1 MNRFHPGM
9 RTVAAVL
16 CFLLTDVGASDL
28 MAQTAAPPPH
38 LQITI
43 LDGEG
48 ALNNIK
54 QRVAREPIVQ
64 VEDENHK
71 PVAGAVVIFLLPDS
85 GPGGTFLDGT
95 NMFTTT
101 TDAEGKAVASDL
113 KPNNVAGKFQ
123 IRVRV
128 KHGDDTAEATIA
140 QTNLIGAVSG
150 GGAAAHAFPAKW
162 VIVGIAAAG
171 GLAAGI
177 IASKGGSHSTTITPG
192 TPTVGAP

>member
-1 MNRFHPGM
+1 MKSFNPGM
-9 RTVAAVL
+9 RILAAIL
-16 CFLLTDVGASDL
+16 CLLLTNATASDL
-28 MAQTAAPPPH
+28 VAQVAVPPPH
-38 LQITI
+38 LQIMI

-71 PVAGAVVIFLLPDS
+71 PVAGAVVVFLLPDS
-85 GPGGTFLDGT
+85 GAGGTFLDGT

-101 TDAEGKAVASDL
+101 TDAEGKAVATGL

-123 IRVRV
+123 IRVRA
-128 KHGDDTAEATIA
+128 KHGDDTAEAAITE
-140 QTNLIGAVSG
+140 TNVIGAIT
-150 GGAAAHAFPAKW
+150 GGATAHAFPVKW

-171 GLAAGI
+171 GVAAGI
-177 IASKGGSHSTTITPG
+177 IASRGGSHSTTITPG